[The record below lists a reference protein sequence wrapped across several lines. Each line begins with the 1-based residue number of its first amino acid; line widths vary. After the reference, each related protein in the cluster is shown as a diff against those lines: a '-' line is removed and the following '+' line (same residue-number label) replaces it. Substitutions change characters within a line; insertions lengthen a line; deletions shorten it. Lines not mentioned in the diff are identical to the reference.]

1 MDLWE
6 RFRQFQERAQRA
18 APAQVPGAEP
28 AHVPGAEP
36 ARTPG
41 SGAVERWR
49 RRAVADLGLQCEE
62 TPAGPSCFLE
72 TFYPATHRHGILDL
86 GSFLNL
92 PPEGLGILAQPPQA
106 LPPSAWAFLDTETT
120 GLQGGPGTIVFLCGL
135 ARFAQDTLVVR
146 QYLAP
151 DPAAEPALIWA
162 VLRDLAGCQGIVSFN
177 GRAFDWPLIRDRVVL
192 ARQSLPPDPVHAD
205 LLFPARWLFRSRLAS
220 CRLTHLESEILR
232 CPREGDIPS
241 ELIPEVYRAYLRGA
255 PARTLAP
262 VLDHNRHD
270 LLSLVVLACR
280 LLAPWL
286 QAEEAEPEE
295 LYGLARMM
303 WARGHAPQAVP
314 LWEKAVAGLPPVLAT
329 RAGEELG
336 RIYRHLGQPHEA
348 ARIWRAVAPDGALAH
363 PGPLVELAKY
373 YEHVVRDH
381 EAARQ
386 CTLRALEAARHRA
399 ALAAPSPPGM
409 GVPRSTPDTR
419 CGRPAPPW
427 SLRGDASPSPGSSP
441 GSGASVPELLHRLR
455 RLERKLAAHPGPP
468 PSGD

>member
-6 RFRQFQERAQRA
+6 RFRQFQERTRRPAAPPDGSEPPESSGPGWTRTGSEDAGGRGSTTVERRRQRA
-18 APAQVPGAEP
+18 AAE
-28 AHVPGAEP
+28 
-36 ARTPG
+36 
-41 SGAVERWR
+41 
-49 RRAVADLGLQCEE
+49 LGLQCEH
-62 TPAGPSCFLE
+62 TPAGPSYFLE
-72 TFYPATHRHGILDL
+72 TLYPLTHRHGILAL
-86 GSFLNL
+86 GSFLDL
-92 PPEGLGILAQPPQA
+92 PPEGLAILAQPPQA
-106 LPPSAWAFLDTETT
+106 VPPPAWVFLDTETT

-135 ARFAQDTLVVR
+135 ARFAEDTLVVR

-192 ARQSLPPDPVHAD
+192 ARQPLPPDPVHAD

-220 CRLTHLESEILR
+220 CRLTHLESEVLR
-232 CPREGDIPS
+232 CPREDDIPS

-255 PARTLAP
+255 PGRTLAP
-262 VLDHNRHD
+262 VLEHNRHD
-270 LLSLVVLACR
+270 LLSLVVLAGR

-286 QAEEAEPEE
+286 RAEEAEPEE

-303 WARGHAPQAVP
+303 WARGHASRAVP
-314 LWEKAVAGLPPVLAT
+314 LWEKALTGLPPLLAA

-336 RIYRHLGQPHEA
+336 RIYRRMGQPHEA
-348 ARIWRAVAPDGALAH
+348 ARIWQAVVGDGPLVH

-373 YEHVVRDH
+373 YEHVLRDH

-399 ALAAPSPPGM
+399 VLASPVLPSPVLPG
-409 GVPRSTPDTR
+409 RTT
-419 CGRPAPPW
+419 RPAETAPP
-427 SLRGDASPSPGSSP
+427 PGVSCAEATAIP
-441 GSGASVPELLHRLR
+441 GSGSSVPELIHRLR
-455 RLERKLAAHPGPP
+455 RLERRLASGGAPPGR
-468 PSGD
+468 G